1 MVKSILRFIGTIA
14 CVGFLLFSAFLAM
27 QQQIHMKAL
36 LFRQTQEVQAVGG
49 VVVQSERAY
58 SSWPT
63 VIDLRKA
70 KVPKEWLL
78 ESMNKPEYFN
88 AEELLLTNEQLSAD
102 EIASLR
108 ARHPGIRVKVDD

>member
-1 MVKSILRFIGTIA
+1 M
-14 CVGFLLFSAFLAM
+14 
-27 QQQIHMKAL
+27 
-36 LFRQTQEVQAVGG
+36 
-49 VVVQSERAY
+49 
-58 SSWPT
+58 
-63 VIDLRKA
+63 IDLRKA

-108 ARHPGIRVKVDD
+108 ARHPGIRVRVDD